1 MRPEAFTVKVQEA
14 IDRAQKLARDRGNPG
29 LAPEHLLVALLED
42 KEGVVTA
49 LLEKLGVDPAAV
61 AADAQSALD
70 KLPRVTGSADLQIT
84 NELRQTLE
92 AADKERERLKDEY
105 ISVEHLLIAI
115 AMPSIRSGAQQ
126 ALARH
131 GVTPERIYQALTA
144 VRGGQRV
151 TDQNPEDKYQA
162 LAKYA
167 RDLTQLARQGKLDP
181 VIGRD
186 EEIRR
191 VIQVLSRRTKNN
203 PALIGEPGVR

>member
-14 IDRAQKLARDRGNPG
+14 IDRAQRLARDRGNPG

-49 LLEKLGVDPAAV
+49 LLEKLGVDPKAV

-70 KLPRVTGSADLQIT
+70 KLPRVTGSGDLQIT

-131 GVTPERIYQALTA
+131 GVTPERIYQALSA

-151 TDQNPEDKYQA
+151 TDPHPEDKYQA
-162 LAKYA
+162 LAKYP
-167 RDLTQLARQGKLDP
+167 RDLTQLPPARQPQP
-181 VIGRD
+181 VNR
-186 EEIRR
+186 
-191 VIQVLSRRTKNN
+191 
-203 PALIGEPGVR
+203 PAHD